1 MHGEE
6 HTMKYNPKTLKI
18 LGEMQERGVRVDQE
32 LLAKR
37 KGEATARAETLKD
50 KIFAQV
56 GIFNVNSPP
65 QVAGI
70 LFDKLQLPPMKKGE
84 QGWSVDDEVL
94 KVLVE
99 GGCEIAKDLRCYRR
113 ERSLIES
120 CKEIE
125 KNLDEDG
132 ISHPDYSL
140 DSITGR
146 VYYSKPAIHKV
157 PKELKELIIPRE
169 GKVFI
174 LADYKQ
180 IDVRII
186 AHFSKDRNLVE
197 AFRRDEDVYEAI
209 MSELG
214 LANRDIAKEICLSI
228 PYGRGCL
235 SLSKILEISQVE
247 AQNLKDKFF
256 EKYRGVTNFIDDTM
270 NDAST
275 LGYVRTLGRREIEV
289 DPSLSKPE
297 IRKKAIARKIQG
309 STADL
314 VIGNAVL
321 KVHDALQQF
330 DSYLIL
336 QIHDELVIETPVEA
350 ERYVKE
356 IVKEKME
363 QAVELNVPL
372 KVDIT
377 IGRSWG

>member
-1 MHGEE
+1 
-6 HTMKYNPKTLKI
+6 MKHNPKILKI
-18 LGEMQERGVRVDQE
+18 LGKMQEKGVRVDQE

-37 KGEATARAETLKD
+37 KGQATVRAETLKD

-56 GIFNVNSPP
+56 GIFNVNSPA

-70 LFDKLQLPPMKKGE
+70 LFDKLQLPPIKKGE

-113 ERSLIES
+113 EDSLIES
-120 CKEIE
+120 CREIE

-132 ISHPDYSL
+132 ISHPEYSL

-146 VYYSKPAIHKV
+146 VYYCKPAIHKV
-157 PKELKELIIPRE
+157 PKELKELIIPRK
-169 GKVFI
+169 GNVFI

-186 AHFSKDRNLVE
+186 AHFSEDRNLIE
-197 AFRRDEDVYEAI
+197 TFRRDGDIYETT
-209 MSELG
+209 MDELG
-214 LANRDIAKEICLSI
+214 LANRNLAKEICLSI
-228 PYGRGCL
+228 CYGRGCL

-247 AQNLKDKFF
+247 ARKLKDKFF

-275 LGYVRTLGRREIEV
+275 LGYVRTLGEREIEV

-314 VIGNAVL
+314 VIGNAMVDVHEAIQPWDSDLVL
-321 KVHDALQQF
+321 QV
-330 DSYLIL
+330 
-336 QIHDELVIETPVEA
+336 HDELMIEAPIEA
-350 ERYVKE
+350 ERYVKGT
-356 IVKEKME
+356 VKEKME
-363 QAVELNVPL
+363 HAVQLNVPL
-372 KVDIT
+372 KVDIA
-377 IGRSWG
+377 ISKSWG